1 VVHLSKVPEGQDVH
15 TYDGSGDWVKIHSLG
30 LKSTKPPLKWILYD
44 TYPPPHVCLYRYSL
58 GVFSRLLA
66 ADDFQNPFANTAGA
80 MTDEYYPIGEDGIL
94 AEMYP
99 TCAQLNIV
107 SDSQTPLPEGVRIP
121 EIFNPYGPGKYSST

>member
-1 VVHLSKVPEGQDVH
+1 MDVIW
-15 TYDGSGDWVKIHSLG
+15 SG
-30 LKSTKPPLKWILYD
+30 
-44 TYPPPHVCLYRYSL
+44 
-58 GVFSRLLA
+58 
-66 ADDFQNPFANTAGA
+66 